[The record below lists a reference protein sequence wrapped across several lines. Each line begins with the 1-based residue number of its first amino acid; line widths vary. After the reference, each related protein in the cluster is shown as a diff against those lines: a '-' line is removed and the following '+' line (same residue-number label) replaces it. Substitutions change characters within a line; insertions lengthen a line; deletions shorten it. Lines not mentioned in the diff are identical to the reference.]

1 MGGGGGGG
9 RPTLGD
15 TSRLEEKAKKELER
29 GERTRR
35 NVFLSFSSDD
45 IDEVNLL
52 RAHAKNEKSDIDFID
67 RSVRK
72 PFDSEQ
78 DEYLKRRIAER
89 INQASK
95 TIVYVSDSSA
105 RSEWV
110 DWEIRKSLELGK
122 EVIAVHK
129 GEKPPSRLPKAVKEN
144 KIKVVSWSDLPNEL

>member
-15 TSRLEEKAKKELER
+15 TSGLEEKAKKELER
-29 GERTRR
+29 GEGERR

-72 PFDSEQ
+72 PYDSER
-78 DEYLKRRIAER
+78 DEYLKQRIADR

-95 TIVYVSDSSA
+95 TVIYLSDSSA
-105 RSEWV
+105 KSDWV
-110 DWEIRKSLELGK
+110 DWEIRKSIQLGK
-122 EVIAVHK
+122 EVVAVHK
-129 GEKPPSRLPKAVKEN
+129 GDAPPRTLPPAVIEHG
-144 KIKVVSWSDLPNEL
+144 IKVVRWKDLPKEL